1 MIYNFYST
9 PHPELDEN
17 VLVIFTEKYD
27 SFFKGKLLEYDYTC
41 IMTLQDTTKKKKIY
55 CWNKLIKLNKKII
68 AKIINIDIDKKIVQL
83 SVLYLNDNIDMNYFN
98 ENKQMEQFIKSFC
111 IINNYEF
118 VDIWT
123 NLIYPIDIKRRQYIN
138 SQNDNLN
145 KIFLSL
151 WEYFTKNILLFNDL
165 FIDKDN
171 ANTLYLEL
179 LDYYNKKNIIYNYKY
194 ISKLNIISNIGIIKL
209 KEYINNILN
218 KQGYPYELKYIT
230 TPYYSFETSSI
241 DLTENNHKLIIS
253 NLINEL
259 SQYDI
264 KISEHEYSKKIKY

>member
-1 MIYNFYST
+1 
-9 PHPELDEN
+9 
-17 VLVIFTEKYD
+17 
-27 SFFKGKLLEYDYTC
+27 
-41 IMTLQDTTKKKKIY
+41 
-55 CWNKLIKLNKKII
+55 
-68 AKIINIDIDKKIVQL
+68 
-83 SVLYLNDNIDMNYFN
+83 MNYFN